1 MPPTDMH
8 TLVDAQLKE
17 ESDYCLFTV
26 VVFKKCAEEFKHACR
41 EKCVPPGCFRLPC
54 CRLSSRAAL
63 PTNRGYQIRE
73 ISHDAHAS
81 TASAAEV
88 QRISAD
94 MAARKAS
101 LLEWCRTAF
110 GEAFA
115 ALLHVAAVR
124 LFVESILRYGLP
136 PCFATALCCVD
147 KKHEKRLRGVL
158 TATFGRNASI
168 HWKQREEDASKGE
181 EVHPYVSLT
190 LALPQ

>member
-1 MPPTDMH
+1 MRH
-8 TLVDAQLKE
+8 RAQLKE

-41 EKCVPPGCFRLPC
+41 EKCVHALWSLPACLLDGSPDTLPPSP
-54 CRLSSRAAL
+54 
-63 PTNRGYQIRE
+63 PQHRGYQIRE
-73 ISHDAHAS
+73 VSHDAAAS
-81 TASAAEV
+81 HASAAEV
-88 QRISAD
+88 QRISGD

-158 TATFGRNASI
+158 TSTFGRNASI
-168 HWKQREEDASKGE
+168 HWKQREEDAAKGE
-181 EVHPYVSLT
+181 DVHPYVSLT